1 MPEPIVASP
10 LFGDAE
16 DTVGLGSLLELLLS
30 LFVAF
35 VSLRVLVGT
44 RDDDETEQEQTALVG
59 RGFGLTGCRCFGFL
73 RGLVN
78 RLTVNNVYCRFELQI
93 LFLVRRYVGR

>member
-1 MPEPIVASP
+1 MGSPEPIK
-10 LFGDAE
+10 LFFPFESDQVYDLWLMHPKMIVTGPAG
-16 DTVGLGSLLELLLS
+16 T
-30 LFVAF
+30 
-35 VSLRVLVGT
+35 GT
-44 RDDDETEQEQTALVG
+44 RPDETEQEQTALVG